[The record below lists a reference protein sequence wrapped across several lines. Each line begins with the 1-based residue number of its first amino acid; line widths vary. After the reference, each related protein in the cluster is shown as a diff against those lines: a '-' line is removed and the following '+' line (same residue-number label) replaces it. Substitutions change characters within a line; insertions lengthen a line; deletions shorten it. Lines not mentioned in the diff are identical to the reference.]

1 MINPETP
8 DILRTIVESKR
19 SRVEMSKTLHS
30 HSDLENIIKDAP
42 VPLNFTGRLMGN
54 SPRVIAE
61 VKKGSPSKGIIC
73 QDFNVKKIALNYQKA
88 GAACLSVLTDE
99 KFFYGKSN
107 EKSIITIS

>member
-30 HSDLENIIKDAP
+30 HSDLENIIKDSP

-54 SPRVIAE
+54 SPRDIAE
-61 VKKGSPSKGIIC
+61 VKKATHTKG
-73 QDFNVKKIALNYQKA
+73 
-88 GAACLSVLTDE
+88 
-99 KFFYGKSN
+99 
-107 EKSIITIS
+107 